1 MQIAWGQ
8 TIVQRMGPKITG
20 DKLREEWSLRLEER
34 ARSFLDANPDLMFLI
49 RRDGTYLDFRPA
61 QNLPTYVEPTAFL
74 GRQVR
79 DVLPENVAEPS
90 QHFINEAVV
99 TRQPQCFEY
108 DLLLMGNVRTCEA
121 RIVANGPDQVLVLVR
136 DVTERSRADATL
148 REREAHFRAI
158 FEYASDAI
166 GVAYWGNLVFVN
178 AAHAKLFGYE
188 SPAELVG
195 RSSLDL
201 IAPDSRSLVETFLR
215 RRAAGKPA
223 PTLYRTRGLRKDGS
237 VFEMEAHASEYQ
249 QDGKIYSV
257 VILREIGRHGLR
269 KSGLRPSSSDAGEA
283 PRFIADESSA
293 GSSGS
298 GSVVIDAAQTPQ
310 HRLEIGNG
318 SVLTSRETQVLS
330 LVAQGKSTKE
340 VAAILGISVKTA
352 DSHRTHV
359 MEKLKVHET
368 ASAVRFA
375 IRAGLVEP

>member
-1 MQIAWGQ
+1 MQRSGSQ
-8 TIVQRMGPKITG
+8 ITD
-20 DKLREEWSLRLEER
+20 DKLREEWSLGLEER

-61 QNLPTYVEPTAFL
+61 KNLPTYVEPTAFL

-79 DVLPENVAEPS
+79 DVLPENVAGPS
-90 QHFINEAVV
+90 QHFIDQAIV

-108 DLLLMGNVRTCEA
+108 ELPLMGNLRTCEA
-121 RIVANGPDQVLVLVR
+121 RLVPSGPDQVLVVVR
-136 DVTERSRADATL
+136 DVTERSRADVAL
-148 REREAHFRAI
+148 RESEAHFRSI
-158 FEYASDAI
+158 FEHASDAI

-195 RSSLDL
+195 RSALDL

-237 VFEMEAHASEYQ
+237 VFDMEARASEYQ

-257 VILREIGRHGLR
+257 VILREIYRPGPWE
-269 KSGLRPSSSDAGEA
+269 SGLRQSP
-283 PRFIADESSA
+283 A
-293 GSSGS
+293 GSNRSDG
-298 GSVVIDAAQTPQ
+298 VITSAPQ
-310 HRLEIGNG
+310 RRLETRNG
-318 SVLTSRETQVLS
+318 SVLTSREIQVLT

-352 DSHRTHV
+352 DSHRTHL
-359 MEKLKVHET
+359 MEKLQVHET
-368 ASAVRFA
+368 ASVVRFA
-375 IRAGLVEP
+375 IRVGLVEP